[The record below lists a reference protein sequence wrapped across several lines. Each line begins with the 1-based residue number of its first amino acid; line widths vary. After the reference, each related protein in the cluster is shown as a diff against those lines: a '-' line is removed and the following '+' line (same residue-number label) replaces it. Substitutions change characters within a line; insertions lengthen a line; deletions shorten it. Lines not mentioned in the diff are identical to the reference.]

1 MQNTTEKNTNA
12 TLKTGNGLLA
22 MSESAAL
29 RGIAILGIMLHNYCH
44 WLGFAVKEN
53 EYTFDAERP
62 MQFWDKLMSF
72 DSDLFIHFFSF
83 FGHYGVPVFL
93 FVSGFGLVKKY
104 EKGLSF
110 ERRVLS
116 EDTIE
121 SKTNIA
127 QRSSLD
133 ALHFMKKHFLKLFR
147 LMIIGYVVFV
157 IVYFLRNSNAATV
170 FSIDHVIA
178 QLTMVI
184 NFVYKYPDKAITPG
198 PYWFF
203 GLMVQLYA
211 LYILLYNRW
220 RNWKVLIVTIL
231 ICWAVEWAANAYGWG
246 AINFVRYNFIG
257 GVLPFAMGI
266 AYARWGK
273 ELTRMGYLAL
283 TLLSALVVLFGS
295 FWFHGWLWVPVAV
308 VVGAVSTV
316 RLLPSWL
323 LNPAAWV
330 GALSAAIFV
339 MHPVAR
345 ELIISHYRRA
355 DIYGGIAVYVFSA
368 FAMAMLLRYF
378 LKYIPKP

>member
-1 MQNTTEKNTNA
+1 MKE
-12 TLKTGNGLLA
+12 LLTRNECTA
-22 MSESAAL
+22 M
-29 RGIAILGIMLHNYCH
+29 RGIAILAIVLHNYCH
-44 WLGFAVKEN
+44 FISKIVQEN
-53 EYTFDAERP
+53 EY
-62 MQFWDKLMSF
+62 QFFVSHNEQLWQVISHPDEL
-72 DSDLFIHFFSF
+72 LPIHLFSF

-104 EKGLSF
+104 EKGLCF

-121 SKTNIA
+121 SETNIA
-127 QRSSLD
+127 QRSTLD

-147 LMIIGYVVFV
+147 LMIIGYVVFI

-266 AYARWGK
+266 AYARWGR
-273 ELTRMGYLAL
+273 ELSRMGYLAL
-283 TLLSALVVLFGS
+283 ILLSALVVLFGS

-368 FAMAMLLRYF
+368 FAMAMLLRYL

>member
-1 MQNTTEKNTNA
+1 MQNTTEKKTSA
-12 TLKTGNGLLA
+12 SPKTGNGLLA

-62 MQFWDKLMSF
+62 MQFWDKLTSF

-104 EKGLSF
+104 EKGLSV

-121 SKTNIA
+121 SKTNLA
-127 QRSSLD
+127 QHSSLN

-147 LMIIGYVVFV
+147 LMIIGYVVFI

-246 AINFVRYNFIG
+246 AINFVRYNFIRQFL
-257 GVLPFAMGI
+257 VP
-266 AYARWGK
+266 
-273 ELTRMGYLAL
+273 RM
-283 TLLSALVVLFGS
+283 
-295 FWFHGWLWVPVAV
+295 
-308 VVGAVSTV
+308 VVGARCCCRWSGV
-316 RLLPSWL
+316 
-323 LNPAAWV
+323 N
-330 GALSAAIFV
+330 GAS
-339 MHPVAR
+339 
-345 ELIISHYRRA
+345 
-355 DIYGGIAVYVFSA
+355 SA
-368 FAMAMLLRYF
+368 FMAAQSCRLGRCSVGRNLRDASRGA
-378 LKYIPKP
+378 

>member
-1 MQNTTEKNTNA
+1 MQNTTEKKTSA
-12 TLKTGNGLLA
+12 SPKTGNGLLA

-62 MQFWDKLMSF
+62 MQFWDKLTSF

-116 EDTIE
+116 EDTID
-121 SKTNIA
+121 SKTNLS
-127 QRSSLD
+127 QHSSLN
-133 ALHFMKKHFLKLFR
+133 ALNFMKKHFLKLFR
-147 LMIIGYVVFV
+147 LMIIGYVVFI

-211 LYILLYNRW
+211 GSSDLWCNSTPSTYYYIIAGATGWCLSSQFLFAGRW
-220 RNWKVLIVTIL
+220 NW
-231 ICWAVEWAANAYGWG
+231 
-246 AINFVRYNFIG
+246 
-257 GVLPFAMGI
+257 
-266 AYARWGK
+266 
-273 ELTRMGYLAL
+273 
-283 TLLSALVVLFGS
+283 
-295 FWFHGWLWVPVAV
+295 
-308 VVGAVSTV
+308 
-316 RLLPSWL
+316 
-323 LNPAAWV
+323 
-330 GALSAAIFV
+330 
-339 MHPVAR
+339 
-345 ELIISHYRRA
+345 
-355 DIYGGIAVYVFSA
+355 
-368 FAMAMLLRYF
+368 
-378 LKYIPKP
+378 